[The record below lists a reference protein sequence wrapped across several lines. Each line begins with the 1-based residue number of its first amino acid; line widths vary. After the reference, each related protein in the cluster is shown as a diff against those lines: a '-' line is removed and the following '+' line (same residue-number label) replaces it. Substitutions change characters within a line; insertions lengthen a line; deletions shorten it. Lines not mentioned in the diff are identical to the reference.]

1 MLKENEGSCEF
12 LDLLMDGYRVTWQKK
27 ASDVKVEELDLIA
40 RLFDKVGY
48 DVAMVI
54 EGNVI
59 TIFRKMR

>member
-1 MLKENEGSCEF
+1 MVIEWRGK
-12 LDLLMDGYRVTWQKK
+12 KK
-27 ASDVKVEELDLIA
+27 ATDVKVEELDLIA